1 MELILGNCCTSAEG
15 RGKDICNYAFRNN
28 LKMKL
33 YSNILYSKFLLITII
48 IALNALSINAKE
60 RIILSPTKSFYSQVD
75 CRALGKTDVI
85 YEICN
90 AFDLRGNEIVLP
102 NGSTLL
108 FKGGLIK
115 NGSLKG
121 YHTFIEAD
129 KTAVFDNVKLSG
141 SWNNEEAYPEW
152 YGAKGNGKVD
162 DTKFVYE
169 AINSPLGNTVRFGG
183 IYLIHNNSLI
193 SAHTTNRIFDGGE
206 FICMGAGL
214 HIVGNNLSVRN
225 VTIHCQ
231 EKLNVNKLN
240 YSHAGLAVNG
250 NNNSIENS
258 EVYNMSSCGIS
269 VGGKNI
275 IIRNVNSHDNHIG
288 MVVGNTVRGIK
299 ILDSRFENNNVVSQS
314 GADGILFQ
322 RTASDVLIDNCIIVN
337 NGEHGVYF
345 QGQNAVFRNNTVL
358 SNTLD
363 GLKFGSYDDGG
374 YVYPDEKVNLWVER
388 ANGVTGFNGK
398 TGSKGFGVANV
409 TIENNRI
416 EDNRGGDAIY
426 FQPSAMNIQIK
437 DNIINNND
445 ITCSFFNYTG
455 SRARLED
462 INNIIVENNKL
473 SGVSLKDGK
482 SSRIS
487 VSATSDV
494 RIINNKCGRIE
505 VYAPNKTTAP
515 HYISYLNKCII
526 ENNECSS
533 ISINRTEEGIIRNN
547 KMEQFSTNTNCAGLV
562 VVGNEILKQRGPIIF
577 NVIKNFSKNTI
588 VAGSGVLCYETDKYK
603 PKVPEL
609 FQGNDIMSS
618 SIEDDFI
625 RFYGPAGK
633 SSLVK
638 GNVISCAKSNRP
650 ISISSDKSIAF
661 ENNVVIGRPK
671 KGIAVVILKGS
682 GVSSRDNSSN
692 GVISASKGAMNK
704 SNLSMQ
710 ILKSLVSKL
719 KK

>member
-1 MELILGNCCTSAEG
+1 M
-15 RGKDICNYAFRNN
+15 
-28 LKMKL
+28 
-33 YSNILYSKFLLITII
+33 
-48 IALNALSINAKE
+48 
-60 RIILSPTKSFYSQVD
+60 
-75 CRALGKTDVI
+75 
-85 YEICN
+85 
-90 AFDLRGNEIVLP
+90 
-102 NGSTLL
+102 
-108 FKGGLIK
+108 
-115 NGSLKG
+115 
-121 YHTFIEAD
+121 
-129 KTAVFDNVKLSG
+129 
-141 SWNNEEAYPEW
+141 
-152 YGAKGNGKVD
+152 
-162 DTKFVYE
+162 
-169 AINSPLGNTVRFGG
+169 
-183 IYLIHNNSLI
+183 
-193 SAHTTNRIFDGGE
+193 
-206 FICMGAGL
+206 
-214 HIVGNNLSVRN
+214 
-225 VTIHCQ
+225 
-231 EKLNVNKLN
+231 
-240 YSHAGLAVNG
+240 
-250 NNNSIENS
+250 
-258 EVYNMSSCGIS
+258 
-269 VGGKNI
+269 
-275 IIRNVNSHDNHIG
+275 
-288 MVVGNTVRGIK
+288 
-299 ILDSRFENNNVVSQS
+299 
-314 GADGILFQ
+314 FQ
-322 RTASDVLIDNCIIVN
+322 RTASDVLVEKCVIEN

-345 QGQNAVFRNNTVL
+345 QGQDAVFRYNTVT

-374 YVYPDEKVNLWVER
+374 YVYSEDNIDFWVES
-388 ANGVTGFNGK
+388 AKGVTGFNGK
-398 TGSKGFGVANV
+398 TGMMGFGVANV

-426 FQPSAMNIQIK
+426 FQPSAKIVYIRE
-437 DNIINNND
+437 NIIRNND

-455 SRARLED
+455 SKARLED
-462 INNIIVENNKL
+462 INHVIVENNKL

-482 SSRIS
+482 PSRINI
-487 VSATSDV
+487 SATSDV
-494 RIINNKCGRIE
+494 RIVNNKCGRIG

-515 HYISYLNKCII
+515 KYTSYLKNCHI
-526 ENNECSS
+526 EENDCNS
-533 ISINRTEEGIIRNN
+533 ISINRTQGGIIRNN
-547 KMEQFSTNTNCAGLV
+547 KMGQFSTNTNCTGLV
-562 VVGNEILKQRGPIIF
+562 VVGNEILNQGEPIIF

-588 VAGSGVLCYETDKYK
+588 VAESGVLCYETDKYK

-692 GVISASKGAMNK
+692 GIISASKGAMNK